1 MDKWYLNRG
10 PLHKS
15 LSRGIFVFGMICRP
29 RTGKARR
36 GATRRWFVDDA
47 ATTWSWLVT
56 SRRPQLIQLAA
67 ALETKKHAKPR
78 SSPTLLIYE
87 WQRVRTVFFCFPEG
101 GVPDIRLF
109 IVHHARPTRANGFS
123 KGHLAL
129 TLAPL
134 IVWNLFKADSNFDRL
149 SDCFLSWGTYCNCF
163 YWYISFQKG
172 KKVRV
177 SLCIIVEP
185 LGVKRV
191 ALTWVEILM
200 CESVLSSLKDL
211 SFIHFFNSWHG
222 KVSLSCTVIHVILY
236 PFPYEPSMNDN

>member
-1 MDKWYLNRG
+1 MRNCVVFHENLHRWNNFYTTAGRDGRDKSQLW
-10 PLHKS
+10 
-15 LSRGIFVFGMICRP
+15 
-29 RTGKARR
+29 
-36 GATRRWFVDDA
+36 
-47 ATTWSWLVT
+47 WSPG
-56 SRRPQLIQLAA
+56 SDF
-67 ALETKKHAKPR
+67 
-78 SSPTLLIYE
+78 S
-87 WQRVRTVFFCFPEG
+87 
-101 GVPDIRLF
+101 LF
-109 IVHHARPTRANGFS
+109 IMQDRHVQTVSQCSFTG

-163 YWYISFQKG
+163 YWYISFQEG